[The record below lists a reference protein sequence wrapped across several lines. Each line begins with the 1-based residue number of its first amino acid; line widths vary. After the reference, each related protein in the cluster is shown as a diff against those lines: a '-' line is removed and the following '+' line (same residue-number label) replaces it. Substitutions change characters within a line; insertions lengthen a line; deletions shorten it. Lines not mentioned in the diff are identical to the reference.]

1 MDENN
6 NVGDRQWLKFGILAG
21 ILLIVVLVIALLR
34 PIIFGRI
41 VPAVMGGDGE
51 KTAVDETIIV
61 DDAIIEEA
69 PTETN
74 TDAPVDESTA
84 TDSTEETETSVE
96 DTTTVEEAAPVDDT
110 GESDVDGADEEETA
124 VNTITYT
131 VKAGDSIYSIARA
144 YNLNPETIVIL
155 NNIPNPNNILIGTE
169 LLIPQP

>member
-21 ILLIVVLVIALLR
+21 ILLMVVLIIALLR

-51 KTAVDETIIV
+51 TAVDETTLV
-61 DDAIIEEA
+61 EDTIIEEA
-69 PTETN
+69 PT
-74 TDAPVDESTA
+74 DSPVDNTTV
-84 TDSTEETETSVE
+84 TDSTEETELQ
-96 DTTTVEEAAPVDDT
+96 VD
-110 GESDVDGADEEETA
+110 EDGAITDAPTETPVEGAVEGARETA
-124 VNTITYT
+124 VPTITYI
-131 VKAGDSIYSIARA
+131 VQAGDSIYSIARA
-144 YNLNPETIVIL
+144 YNLNPETIVNL

>member
-1 MDENN
+1 MNENN

-21 ILLIVVLVIALLR
+21 ILLIVVLGIALLR

-51 KTAVDETIIV
+51 KTAVSEPVVVDDTVIEEIPATNVDTTDVEVYIPVVNGEENATDETI
-61 DDAIIEEA
+61 EE
-69 PTETN
+69 
-74 TDAPVDESTA
+74 PV
-84 TDSTEETETSVE
+84 
-96 DTTTVEEAAPVDDT
+96 
-110 GESDVDGADEEETA
+110 ADEDGGKTA
-124 VNTITYT
+124 VPTITYT